1 MIGKEI
7 PGLILCWIYYEIIKK
22 IVLLDLIIIV
32 WIKMKIAI
40 NKSSKSKII
49 IIIMSQ
55 FKHNLM
61 IIRKKKYRKECK
73 LYRMKQS

>member
-49 IIIMSQ
+49 IIMSQ

-61 IIRKKKYRKECK
+61 TIRKKEYRKECK
-73 LYRMKQS
+73 LYQMKQS

>member
-7 PGLILCWIYYEIIKK
+7 PGLILCWIYYGIIKK

-32 WIKMKIAI
+32 WIKMKIAM

-49 IIIMSQ
+49 IIMSQ
-55 FKHNLM
+55 FKLNLM
-61 IIRKKKYRKECK
+61 IIRKKEYRKECK
-73 LYRMKQS
+73 LYQMKQS

>member
-22 IVLLDLIIIV
+22 IVLLELIIIV
-32 WIKMKIAI
+32 WIKMKRAI
-40 NKSSKSKII
+40 NKSSKSKK

-55 FKHNLM
+55 FKHNSM
-61 IIRKKKYRKECK
+61 IIRMKNNRKECK